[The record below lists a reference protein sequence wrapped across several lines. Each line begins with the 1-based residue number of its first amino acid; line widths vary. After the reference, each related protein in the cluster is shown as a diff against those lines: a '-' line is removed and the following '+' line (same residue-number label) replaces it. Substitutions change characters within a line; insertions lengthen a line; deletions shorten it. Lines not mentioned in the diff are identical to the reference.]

1 MSPTEISAT
10 FESLTLEAAPLSGDR
25 QLNLKID
32 TEVLRS
38 YLLGTLE
45 AEPRAELEERI
56 LCDPAVYDELLL
68 LEEELID
75 QYIAGG
81 LSKAERQ
88 QFETHFLVTAERQ
101 NKLRFGQLLE
111 RYMSSQKLPVYS
123 ENVPVPQL
131 NQTLPSGR
139 FVPIAFAAVV
149 VAVMGIGLLTWYT
162 VRRPV
167 EQPVVQNDQS
177 RLVVVHLAPSSVET
191 KGVTVPPQGVVKL
204 ELAVPNTS
212 FKNYK
217 SELFRGNKPLQTD
230 KLSVETTGAH
240 QIVPLTITGETLSPG
255 DYQVKLSGVSESGQD
270 EFIDNYS
277 FRVNK

>member
-1 MSPTEISAT
+1 MNRSG
-10 FESLTLEAAPLSGDR
+10 PLSGDR
-25 QLNLKID
+25 QLNLDTD

-45 AEPRAELEERI
+45 AGPRAELEEGI
-56 LCDPAVYDELLL
+56 LCDPAAYDELLL

-75 QYIAGG
+75 QYVAGG
-81 LSKAERQ
+81 LSNVERQ

-111 RYMSSQKLPVYS
+111 RYMSSQKVSAHS

-139 FVPIAFAAVV
+139 FSLLGFAVIA
-149 VAVMGIGLLTWYT
+149 VALMGISLLTWVA
-162 VRRPV
+162 VRKPV
-167 EQPVVQNDQS
+167 EQPAVQHGSS
-177 RLVVVHLAPSSVET
+177 RLVVVQLAPSSVET
-191 KGVTVPPQGVVKL
+191 KGVTVPAQGVVKL
-204 ELAVPNTS
+204 ELAVANAR

-217 SELFRGNKPLQTD
+217 SELFRENKPLQTD
-230 KLSVETTGAH
+230 ALRMEKKGAH

-270 EFIDNYS
+270 EFVDNYS
-277 FRVNK
+277 FRVTK

>member
-1 MSPTEISAT
+1 MNRSG
-10 FESLTLEAAPLSGDR
+10 PLSGDR
-25 QLNLKID
+25 QLNLDTD

-45 AEPRAELEERI
+45 AESRAELEEGI
-56 LCDPAVYDELLL
+56 LCDPAAYDELLL

-75 QYIAGG
+75 QYLAGG
-81 LSKAERQ
+81 LSEAERQ

-111 RYMSSQKLPVYS
+111 RYMSSQKVRALS
-123 ENVPVPQL
+123 ESVSVPQF

-139 FVPIAFAAVV
+139 SSSLLGFAVIA
-149 VAVMGIGLLTWYT
+149 VALMGISLLTWVA

-167 EQPVVQNDQS
+167 EQPTVQNDQS
-177 RLVVVHLAPSSVET
+177 RLVVVQLAPSSVET
-191 KGVTVPPQGVVKL
+191 KGVTVPPRGSVKL
-204 ELAVPNTS
+204 ELAVANAS

-217 SELFRGNKPLQTD
+217 SELFRENKPLQTD
-230 KLSVETTGAH
+230 ALRMETNGAH

>member
-1 MSPTEISAT
+1 M
-10 FESLTLEAAPLSGDR
+10 
-25 QLNLKID
+25 NLKTD
-32 TEVLRS
+32 AEVLRS

-45 AEPRAELEERI
+45 AEPRAKLEEGI
-56 LCDPAVYDELLL
+56 LCDPAAYDELLL

-75 QYIAGG
+75 QYVAGG
-81 LSKAERQ
+81 LSETERQ

-101 NKLRFGQLLE
+101 NKLRFGQLLD
-111 RYMSSQKLPVYS
+111 RYMSSQKLPAYS
-123 ENVPVPQL
+123 KNVPVPQL

-139 FVPIAFAAVV
+139 FVPIAFAAIV
-149 VAVMGIGLLTWYT
+149 VAVMGAGLLTWYVVRKPADLPT
-162 VRRPV
+162 VQID
-167 EQPVVQNDQS
+167 ES
-177 RLVVVHLAPSSVET
+177 RLVVVQLAPSSVET
-191 KGVTVPPQGVVKL
+191 KGVTVPPQSFVKP

-217 SELFRGNKPLQTD
+217 SELFRENKPLQTNA
-230 KLSVETTGAH
+230 LSMETNGAH